1 MSEIKCKVASITPLT
16 EVVQKVELTPES
28 AVEFKAGQYAM
39 VVMGEKDMRP
49 FSIANAAFDNSRI
62 ELHIGAEPG
71 NSYAGE
77 VLERMRA
84 EGEIVVNVGSG
95 NAFLQ
100 SNGLPM
106 VLIAGGTGFSYTYS
120 ILQEHLKNG
129 DKTPVTL
136 YWGGKHA
143 ADLYLAEE
151 LNALADA
158 NDHFTFVPVVEFACD
173 EWKGRTGWVHH
184 AVMADHADFSN
195 VQVYVAGRF
204 EMAKVVR
211 DDFTQR
217 GLKVEN
223 LFGDAFA
230 FI

>member
-16 EVVQKVELTPES
+16 DVVQKVELTPLEAIS
-28 AVEFKAGQYAM
+28 FKAGQYAM
-39 VVMGEKDMRP
+39 IVMGEKDMRP
-49 FSIANAAFDNSRI
+49 FSIANAAFDNGRI

-71 NSYAGE
+71 NSYAGD
-77 VLERMRA
+77 VLARMRD
-84 EGEIVVNVGSG
+84 EGEVSVVVGNG
-95 NAFLQ
+95 DAYLQ
-100 SNGLPM
+100 SNSLPI
-106 VLIAGGTGFSYTYS
+106 VLIAGGTGFSYAYS
-120 ILQEHLKNG
+120 ILQEHLNSG
-129 DKTPVTL
+129 DKTPMTL

-143 ADLYLAEE
+143 EDLYLADE
-151 LNALADA
+151 LTTLAQA
-158 NDHFTFVPVVEFACD
+158 NDHFTFVPVVEFAKD
-173 EWKGRTGWVHH
+173 DWAGRTGWVHH
-184 AVMADHADFSN
+184 AVMADHANFEN

-217 GLKVEN
+217 GLKADN

>member
-16 EVVQKVELTPES
+16 DVVQKVELTPSEAIS
-28 AVEFKAGQYAM
+28 FKAGQYAM
-39 VVMGEKDMRP
+39 IVMGEKDMRP
-49 FSIANAAFDNSRI
+49 FSIANAAFDNGRI

-77 VLERMRA
+77 VLTRMRD
-84 EGEIVVNVGSG
+84 EGEVSVVVGNG
-95 NAFLQ
+95 DAYLQ
-100 SNGLPM
+100 SNGLPI
-106 VLIAGGTGFSYTYS
+106 VLIAGGTGFSYAYS
-120 ILQEHLKNG
+120 ILQEHLNSG
-129 DKTPVTL
+129 DKTPMTL

-143 ADLYLAEE
+143 EDLYLADE
-151 LNALADA
+151 LTTLAQA
-158 NDHFTFVPVVEFACD
+158 NDHFTFVPVVEFAKD
-173 EWKGRTGWVHH
+173 DWAGRTGWVHH
-184 AVMADHADFSN
+184 AVMADHANFEN

-217 GLKVEN
+217 GLKADN

>member
-1 MSEIKCKVASITPLT
+1 MPQINCKVASITPLT
-16 EVVQKVELTPES
+16 DVVQKVELTLPE
-28 AVEFKAGQYAM
+28 AVAFKAGQYAM

-49 FSIANAAFDNSRI
+49 FSIANPAYDNNRV

-77 VLERMRA
+77 VLARMQRD
-84 EGEIVVNVGSG
+84 GEITLSLGHG
-95 NAFLQ
+95 DAFLQ

-120 ILQEHLKNG
+120 ILKEHLQSG
-129 DKTPVTL
+129 DKTPLTL

-143 ADLYLAEE
+143 NDLYLTDE
-151 LNALADA
+151 LSALADA
-158 NDHFTFVPVVEFACD
+158 NDHFTFVPVVEFASD
-173 EWKGRTGWVHH
+173 DWTGRTGWVHH
-184 AVMADHADFSN
+184 AAMADHADFGE

>member
-16 EVVQKVELTPES
+16 DVVQKVELTPSEAIS
-28 AVEFKAGQYAM
+28 FKAGQYAM
-39 VVMGEKDMRP
+39 IVMGEKDMRP
-49 FSIANAAFDNSRI
+49 FSIANAAFDNGRI

-71 NSYAGE
+71 NSYAGD
-77 VLERMRA
+77 VLARMRD
-84 EGEIVVNVGSG
+84 EGEVSVVVGNG
-95 NAFLQ
+95 DAYLQ
-100 SNGLPM
+100 SNGLPI
-106 VLIAGGTGFSYTYS
+106 VLIAGGTGFSYAYS
-120 ILQEHLKNG
+120 ILQEHLNSS
-129 DKTPVTL
+129 DKTPMTL

-143 ADLYLAEE
+143 EDLYLADE
-151 LNALADA
+151 LATLAQA
-158 NDHFTFVPVVEFACD
+158 NDHFTFVPVVEFAKD
-173 EWKGRTGWVHH
+173 DWAGHTGWVHH
-184 AVMADHADFSN
+184 AVMADHANFEN

-217 GLKVEN
+217 GLKADN